1 MVAKSQR
8 TISGGR
14 PPKHHLHTTNAKWSG
29 AMTRTV
35 IAEAREIFVLMS
47 MLAGLSVMSLAV
59 ACGAVI
65 VADSQTQEVAALAMP
80 SPLASPSR

>member
-1 MVAKSQR
+1 
-8 TISGGR
+8 
-14 PPKHHLHTTNAKWSG
+14 
-29 AMTRTV
+29 MTRVV
-35 IAEAREIFVLMS
+35 IAEAREIFLLMS

-65 VADSQTQEVAALAMP
+65 VADSQTRHVAALALP